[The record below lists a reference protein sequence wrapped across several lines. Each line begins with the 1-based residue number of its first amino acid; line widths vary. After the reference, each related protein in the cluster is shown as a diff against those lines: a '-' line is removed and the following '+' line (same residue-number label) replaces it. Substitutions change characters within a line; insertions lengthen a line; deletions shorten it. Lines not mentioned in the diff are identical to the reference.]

1 MITYQVE
8 KYNDVID
15 EIIPMFHAHYL
26 EIATDQEIKPLD
38 PDLDRYQELEDL
50 GMLRIFT
57 ARDQPK
63 VVTDYLRDTSK
74 KIQDKTG
81 IPATLRA
88 TTGPLIGYF
97 NSFVMKHI
105 HYQQTTIA
113 LNDIMYVEPA
123 HRGGTVGYRLVK
135 LAKADLKNL
144 GADILIIH
152 MKCDYPFRP
161 LLTKLGFH
169 LTEENW
175 ECVL

>member
-8 KYNDVID
+8 KYADVID

-50 GMLRIFT
+50 EMLRIFT
-57 ARDQPK
+57 ARERPAPVEGQ
-63 VVTDYLRDTSK
+63 DYYDGK
-74 KIQDKTG
+74 
-81 IPATLRA
+81 PAT
-88 TTGPLIGYF
+88 LIGYF
-97 NSFVMKHI
+97 NSFVMTHI
-105 HYQQTTIA
+105 HYQQTMVA
-113 LNDIMYVEPA
+113 LNDIMYVTPA
-123 HRGGTVGYRLVK
+123 HRGGTVGYRLIK

-152 MKCDYPFRP
+152 MKCAYPFRP

>member
-8 KYNDVID
+8 KYNDVIN

-38 PDLDRYQELEDL
+38 PDLDRYQVLEDQ

-57 ARDQPK
+57 ARDQLM
-63 VVTDYLRDTSK
+63 TNEQIR
-74 KIQDKTG
+74 I
-81 IPATLRA
+81 A
-88 TTGPLIGYF
+88 GPDHNRGQLIGYF
-97 NSFVMKHI
+97 NSFVMTHI
-105 HYQQTTIA
+105 HYQQTMIA
-113 LNDIMYVEPA
+113 LNDIMYVDPA
-123 HRGGTVGYRLVK
+123 YRGGTVGYRLVK